1 MRTPALAIA
10 YAQWCRHR
18 QSFIAA
24 IVIFLMTAAV
34 CPIVFSQAR
43 GPSLAILVAASAM
56 PLSVVFGL
64 ALNSLLVVEETG
76 NFSSG
81 YNKAMLTLPVRS
93 RTLAIW
99 PMVYGSLT
107 AGLLWLATAF
117 LVYWPLGFRPPLV
130 WPALGLAA
138 FMAWVQA
145 IAWLPLAK
153 GLLRELV
160 ILAILLAVAA
170 LPIGLFV
177 TVEDSRNL
185 IGTLLAGY
193 ILAAFAVGYRAVASN
208 RCGAV
213 WPLWPSLH
221 RTAGRATRGKSV
233 HARRP
238 FTSPSHAQLWYE
250 WNCHGWIYPAYMGMV
265 YFLIMGL
272 LVWRGALAGLFLFG
286 WVLSLLMS
294 LPVIMAGAT
303 GPTLGRT
310 RPFWIKDSGSIT
322 FLATRPVSSSGL
334 VVPKFQMAFVSGLL
348 TWMIVIIGTSFWIL
362 VSGNLDNARELARVF
377 FAQLGGWRGFAIV
390 AATLVLLPAITWRQ
404 LSDFFPLV
412 LTGRRWILEGSVFG
426 GVLLVTGLACGASWL
441 YRYPDAAA
449 RFLAVTP
456 WLAASVVVL
465 KSSVAIGAFRAT
477 VRRGLLT
484 RGSAAWIVLIWLGLS
499 AVGIGLAILVTP
511 AGALAVSPSVV
522 CITVAAFTPL
532 CRFPLAILAVD
543 WNRHR

>member
-1 MRTPALAIA
+1 MVP
-10 YAQWCRHR
+10 
-18 QSFIAA
+18 
-24 IVIFLMTAAV
+24 
-34 CPIVFSQAR
+34 
-43 GPSLAILVAASAM
+43 ASAKLHRCDRYLLDDGRR
-56 PLSVVFGL
+56 LSDRLLSGTRSVSRDSGGSQRDAAFGRIWACAQL
-64 ALNSLLVVEETG
+64 ASRRGRDWQFLIGLQQGDVDSPRPQPDARHLADGLRIVDRG
-76 NFSSG
+76 S
-81 YNKAMLTLPVRS
+81 PVARHGI
-93 RTLAIW
+93 L
-99 PMVYGSLT
+99 
-107 AGLLWLATAF
+107 GLLAAR
-117 LVYWPLGFRPPLV
+117 FRPPLV

-303 GPTLGRT
+303 GPTLGAPGR
-310 RPFWIKDSGSIT
+310 SGSKT
-322 FLATRPVSSSGL
+322 A
-334 VVPKFQMAFVSGLL
+334 
-348 TWMIVIIGTSFWIL
+348 
-362 VSGNLDNARELARVF
+362 ARSRS
-377 FAQLGGWRGFAIV
+377 WR
-390 AATLVLLPAITWRQ
+390 R
-404 LSDFFPLV
+404 
-412 LTGRRWILEGSVFG
+412 GR
-426 GVLLVTGLACGASWL
+426 CQ
-441 YRYPDAAA
+441 AAA
-449 RFLAVTP
+449 WWYPSFR
-456 WLAASVVVL
+456 WLS
-465 KSSVAIGAFRAT
+465 
-477 VRRGLLT
+477 
-484 RGSAAWIVLIWLGLS
+484 
-499 AVGIGLAILVTP
+499 
-511 AGALAVSPSVV
+511 
-522 CITVAAFTPL
+522 
-532 CRFPLAILAVD
+532 
-543 WNRHR
+543 